1 VWCAPGRNSATLQAF
16 FDELGP
22 RKTTIRAVS
31 IDMSG
36 EYQRAIREAVPE
48 AQIGFDPFHVVGLGA
63 RATDQVRREE

>member
-1 VWCAPGRNSATLQAF
+1 MNFTHNSHEAAF

-48 AQIGFDPFHVVGLGA
+48 AQICFDPFHVVRLGA

>member
-48 AQIGFDPFHVVGLGA
+48 AQICFDPFHVVRLGA